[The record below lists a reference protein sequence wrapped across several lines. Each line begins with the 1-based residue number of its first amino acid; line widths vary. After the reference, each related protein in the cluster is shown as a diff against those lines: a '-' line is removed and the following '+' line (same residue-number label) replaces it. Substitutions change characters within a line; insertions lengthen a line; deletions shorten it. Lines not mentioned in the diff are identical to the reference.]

1 MPSASRTRDRRGRLT
16 PVTVEEAGSMD
27 TATFDTLTA
36 AHTLEAAGIERGHAE
51 AIAHAIRNGQGDLAT
66 KADITAVK
74 ADITAV
80 KADITAVRGEI
91 TAVKGEIA
99 AVASRISALQWI
111 VGIQSAI
118 TLTTFAIVAAKLL

>member
-1 MPSASRTRDRRGRLT
+1 MPSASRTRDRRGRLA
-16 PVTVEEAGSMD
+16 PVTGEEAGSMD

-66 KADITAVK
+66 KGDITTVK
-74 ADITAV
+74 ADIT
-80 KADITAVRGEI
+80 TVRGEI

-99 AVASRISALQWI
+99 AVASRVNALQWV

-118 TLTTFAIVAAKLL
+118 TLATFAIVAAKLL

>member
-1 MPSASRTRDRRGRLT
+1 MPSASRTRDRRGRLA

-27 TATFDTLTA
+27 TAPFDTLTA

-66 KADITAVK
+66 KGDITTVK
-74 ADITAV
+74 ADIT
-80 KADITAVRGEI
+80 TVRGEI

-99 AVASRISALQWI
+99 AVASRVNALQWV

-118 TLTTFAIVAAKLL
+118 TLATFAIVAAKLL